1 MDDEIFPQLHLD
13 NQLCFSVYTLSRLIT
28 QTYQPL
34 LRALGLTY
42 PQYLVLLVLWQAE
55 EEQRLPVPVRYLC
68 ERLLLDT
75 GTVTP
80 LLKRMETAG
89 LIRRA
94 RSAEDERI
102 VQVSLTPA
110 GLALREEAQQ
120 VPVKILCRSGVGLE
134 QARALRDQLRQLIL
148 QWPADGAPRRNP
160 ATAPGRPE
168 SGPE

>member
-1 MDDEIFPQLHLD
+1 MDDEVYPQLHLD

-28 QTYQPL
+28 QAYQPL

-55 EEQRLPVPVRYLC
+55 EDKRLPVPVRYLC

-110 GLALREEAQQ
+110 GLALREQAQQ
-120 VPVKILCRSGVGLE
+120 VPLDILCRSGVSLE
-134 QARALRDQLRQLIL
+134 QAQILRDQLRRLIL
-148 QWPADGAPRRNP
+148 QWPADGVPPRGP
-160 ATAPGRPE
+160 ATAPGTPE
-168 SGPE
+168 SDPG